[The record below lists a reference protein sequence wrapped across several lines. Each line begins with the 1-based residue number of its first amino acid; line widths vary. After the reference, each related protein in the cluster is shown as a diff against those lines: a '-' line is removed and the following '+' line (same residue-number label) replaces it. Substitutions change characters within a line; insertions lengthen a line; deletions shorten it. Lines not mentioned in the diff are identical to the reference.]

1 MFFAGVSYHF
11 VTFSMLMC
19 LFLGGCAY
27 KISMDD
33 LRDFFSKS
41 TKKTQSD
48 VNFTTEYHSQNEIS
62 IDFFDALITFEGEKQ
77 KIHITYTNFEPIF
90 YRSLPYLNQ
99 FYNNLSLR
107 APPVL
112 HI

>member
-19 LFLGGCAY
+19 LFIGSCAY

-33 LRDFFSKS
+33 VRDFFSKS
-41 TKKTQSD
+41 LKKTHTE
-48 VNFTTEYHSQNEIS
+48 VNFTQECHSEGEFS
-62 IDFFDALITFEGEKQ
+62 IDFCDAYINFQSEKQ
-77 KIHITYTNFEPIF
+77 QIHITYVNIEPIF

-107 APPVL
+107 APP
-112 HI
+112 IA